1 MPLPNR
7 DRRST
12 STGTCGLALTSSG
25 FKRVRFLPAG
35 LLQWLVRS
43 LAVAFFF
50 GLAGCAAPQPGSGT
64 QGASSG
70 QRSSA
75 DLVTSSDEPE
85 NRKRARIRLELA
97 VGYFEQGQTTVAL
110 DEVKLSLAADPLFV
124 DALNVRGLIY
134 MRLNEP
140 ALAEESFRRALSIN
154 PGDGGSL
161 HNLGWLNCQRA
172 RYNDAA
178 EQFRQA
184 LASPL
189 YADRA
194 RTFMTKGLCEMAAGR
209 SADAEDSLTRAY
221 ALDAANPIVGYNLAD
236 LLYKRREFNRAQFYI
251 RRLNNSELANAQT
264 LWLGV
269 KIERELNNPVAM
281 AQLGEQLRRRY
292 PQSPELAALERGSFN
307 E

>member
-1 MPLPNR
+1 
-7 DRRST
+7 
-12 STGTCGLALTSSG
+12 
-25 FKRVRFLPAG
+25 
-35 LLQWLVRS
+35 
-43 LAVAFFF
+43 
-50 GLAGCAAPQPGSGT
+50 
-64 QGASSG
+64 
-70 QRSSA
+70 
-75 DLVTSSDEPE
+75 LVTASDEPE

-110 DEVKLSLAADPLFV
+110 DEVKLALTADPLFV

-140 ALAEESFRRALSIN
+140 GLAEESFRRALAIN

-172 RYNDAA
+172 RYSDAT
-178 EQFRQA
+178 EQFNQA

-209 SADAEDSLTRAY
+209 AADAEDSLTRAY
-221 ALDAANPIVGYNLAD
+221 ALDAGNPIVGYNLAD

-292 PQSPELAALERGSFN
+292 PQSPELASFERGSFN

>member
-1 MPLPNR
+1 
-7 DRRST
+7 
-12 STGTCGLALTSSG
+12 LA
-25 FKRVRFLPAG
+25 
-35 LLQWLVRS
+35 
-43 LAVAFFF
+43 
-50 GLAGCAAPQPGSGT
+50 
-64 QGASSG
+64 
-70 QRSSA
+70 
-75 DLVTSSDEPE
+75 
-85 NRKRARIRLELA
+85 
-97 VGYFEQGQTTVAL
+97 
-110 DEVKLSLAADPLFV
+110 
-124 DALNVRGLIY
+124 
-134 MRLNEP
+134 
-140 ALAEESFRRALSIN
+140 IN

-172 RYNDAA
+172 RYSDAT
-178 EQFRQA
+178 EQFNQA

-209 SADAEDSLTRAY
+209 AADAEDSLTRAY
-221 ALDAANPIVGYNLAD
+221 ALDAGNPIVGYNLAD

-292 PQSPELAALERGSFN
+292 PQSPELASFERGSFN

>member
-1 MPLPNR
+1 MPLPNL
-7 DRRST
+7 DHFVT
-12 STGTCGLALTSSG
+12 STGWGAKRGDAHRSQACSARSG
-25 FKRVRFLPAG
+25 FS
-35 LLQWLVRS
+35 LQSAASL
-43 LAVAFFF
+43 LAVVFLV
-50 GLAGCAAPQPGSGT
+50 GLAGCAAPSTGQGSQSG
-64 QGASSG
+64 SVG
-70 QRSSA
+70 QRGSA
-75 DLVTSSDEPE
+75 DLVTASDEPE

-110 DEVKLSLAADPLFV
+110 DEVKLALTADPLFV

-140 ALAEESFRRALSIN
+140 GLAEESFRRALAIN

-172 RYNDAA
+172 RYSDAT
-178 EQFRQA
+178 EQFNQA

-209 SADAEDSLTRAY
+209 AADAEDSLTRAY
-221 ALDAANPIVGYNLAD
+221 ALDAGNPIVGYNLAD

-292 PQSPELAALERGSFN
+292 PQSPELASFERGSFN